1 MKRKQ
6 RLKLLTFV
14 LIGILMTGS
23 FGAAASAAETD
34 APVSGES
41 VVASEQ
47 SGNDMS
53 SGEKEQEQVSCTDN
67 GTEETQDENAET
79 AGESQKQ
86 ETPDDP
92 AGESGPGAVPGDPQG
107 ENAQGD
113 AGEGAT
119 GETLQG
125 ETAEN
130 AAKENPQAEAQAD
143 AEGEISQEA
152 GTENPE
158 GEPVPEEG
166 ALTEGQETVLTEDP
180 ESAGQETALTAD
192 AGTVAAA
199 GEQPPVKEVL
209 GTPQNVDWSNTTVL
223 SWDAVENTNLYKITV
238 WLKKDSAKYS
248 KTVDVTGRTS
258 YDLEEEIVS
267 LIKTNRKALT
277 GAAYIVWAT
286 VQARTPDAVLFANS
300 KAGKSPSF
308 RYLRTTYLEALDRN
322 GWFLRN
328 GAWYYYEDGVMQKG
342 WISFNGNRY
351 YLNKDGAMVNNCWMG
366 GKYLKSDGSMAK
378 NEWVDNYSCYV
389 GQDGKVIGDIVFSTT
404 NWIQTSAGWRY
415 KDANGKY
422 IKNTWYPINHR
433 MYYFDAAGH
442 LATGWLTI
450 DGKSYYLN
458 NAGTIETGKGARQSG
473 WKKIGSNYYWFD
485 KNGVM
490 AKSQWVDRGQYYV
503 NAAGRRQSWL
513 CYANLRNVNTSNR
526 LGYDIYSS
534 TSPPEQSIASYDLA
548 YKNGNRI
555 LVIDLR
561 FTKDNVPV
569 CFHDDAVKYA
579 RWKNGNT
586 PGEKPSVSKL
596 TYEELCQYDFG
607 IYRGAMYKGTAPL
620 TLEEMAKWIKKHT
633 DAEVYIEVKADQM
646 NMTQIRNTTKVLSA
660 YNITGRSSVIF
671 AVEGATDLRVQ
682 RMHKQSPS
690 LRIGITSSFVGNAA
704 YELATKTKG
713 TGNEVFFWC
722 WNNTP
727 LTDGIVNKLKQLNVQ
742 FECGTFANLKTFDD
756 IIGYYLKGSAY
767 AYNSGVE
774 TPGGVFSTMLK
785 TATFHDKAQWV
796 NTAKGWMYRKVDQTF
811 VKNKWLVLGAKKYH
825 FSSGGIMQTGWLNLG
840 GTLYYLDS
848 DGSMVTGWK
857 VIASA
862 RYYFNADGVM
872 LKGQQVLNGHTYLF
886 DNTGKFIRKI
896 S

>member
-1 MKRKQ
+1 
-6 RLKLLTFV
+6 
-14 LIGILMTGS
+14 MTGS

-34 APVSGES
+34 APASGES
-41 VVASEQ
+41 VVVSEQ
-47 SGNDMS
+47 SGNAMS
-53 SGEKEQEQVSCTDN
+53 SGEQVQETCTDT
-67 GTEETQDENAET
+67 GTEETQGEDEET
-79 AGESQKQ
+79 SGEPKEQG
-86 ETPDDP
+86 TMADP
-92 AGESGPGAVPGDPQG
+92 AGDAGQGTTSDDPEGGTSQVGGPEGVTG
-107 ENAQGD
+107 EN
-113 AGEGAT
+113 
-119 GETLQG
+119 LQG

-130 AAKENPQAEAQAD
+130 AAEENPQGEAPAD
-143 AEGEISQEA
+143 TEGETSQEA

-158 GEPVPEEG
+158 GEPAREEG
-166 ALTEGQETVLTEDP
+166 SLPGDQDAVLVEDP
-180 ESAGQETALTAD
+180 VDTGQETAMNAE
-192 AGTVAAA
+192 AGAVAVA
-199 GEQPPVKEVL
+199 GEQTPDKVVL

-223 SWDAVENTNLYKITV
+223 SWDAVENTNLFRITV
-238 WLKKDSAKYS
+238 WLKKGSAKYS

-267 LIKTNRKALT
+267 LIRTNRKALT

-286 VQARTPDAVLFANS
+286 VQARTADATRFSNG
-300 KAGKSPSF
+300 KAGKAPSF
-308 RYLRTTYLEALDRN
+308 RYLRTTYLESLDRN

-328 GAWYYYEDGVMQKG
+328 GSWYYYEEGVIQKG
-342 WISFNGNRY
+342 WISFNGERY
-351 YLNKDGAMVNNCWMG
+351 YLNKDGVMVKNCWMG
-366 GKYLKSDGSMAK
+366 GKYLKSDGAMAK

-422 IKNTWYPINHR
+422 VKNTWYPINHR

-442 LATGWLTI
+442 LVTGWLTI

-473 WKKIGSNYYWFD
+473 WKKIGSSYYWFD

-513 CYANLRNVNTSNR
+513 CYATLRNVGTSNR

-534 TSPPEQSIASYDLA
+534 ASPPEQSIASYDLA

-555 LVIDLR
+555 MVIDLR

-579 RWKNGNT
+579 RWKNGDT
-586 PGEKPSVSKL
+586 PGQRPSVSKM

-607 IYRGAMYKGTAPL
+607 IYRGTKYKGTAPL
-620 TLEEMAKWIKKHT
+620 TLEEMAKWIKQHSDT
-633 DAEVYIEVKADQM
+633 ELYIEVKADTMSAEQA
-646 NMTQIRNTTKVLSA
+646 RKLAAVLKKQGITDQSSA
-660 YNITGRSSVIF
+660 IFSVSS
-671 AVEGATDLRVQ
+671 ANDKRAKRVHQ
-682 RMHKQSPS
+682 ALPS
-690 LRIGITSSFVGNAA
+690 LRIGITTSHIGTLA
-704 YELATKTKG
+704 YTQLEQVKG
-713 TGNEVFFWC
+713 SNEVFLWG
-722 WNNTP
+722 WDTIG
-727 LTDGIVNKLKQLNVQ
+727 LSSSIVDNLKGRDILY
-742 FECGTFANLKTFDD
+742 ECGTFSNALDE
-756 IIGYYLKGSAY
+756 ILGYYAKGSAY
-767 AYNSGVE
+767 AYNAGVE
-774 TPGGVFSTMLK
+774 TPGAVFSSMLK

-796 NTAKGWMYRKVDQTF
+796 NTVKGWMYQKVDQTF
-811 VKNKWLVLGAKKYH
+811 VKNKWLVLGTKKYH

-848 DGSMVTGWK
+848 DGTMVTGWK